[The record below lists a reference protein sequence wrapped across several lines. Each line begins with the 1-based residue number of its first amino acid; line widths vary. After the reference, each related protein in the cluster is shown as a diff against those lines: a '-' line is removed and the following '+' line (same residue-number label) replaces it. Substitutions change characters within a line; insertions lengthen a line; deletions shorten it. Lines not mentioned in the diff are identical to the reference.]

1 MIIGVIFALNGYT
14 QSNINVVRPL
24 QGDLQPNVITMTS
37 KHLASVD
44 INLYSALRFQNIDLI
59 KGEFTGEN
67 LTGKYFTLICK
78 DIWNGEI
85 TEVDTIVSPKTYKTR
100 GLQQIRGDIISFD
113 LLCGKVGDSLKIQY
127 ISTGGLG
134 FTPNP
139 RKYKASANSEYKG
152 GLSLYSLRPVRLA
165 REIFIEL
172 NKFTPIFVNMLPTQ
186 QGQYCFVE
194 QHGGD
199 IEVWGKEF
207 GIEHY
212 MILEIMFEE

>member
-1 MIIGVIFALNGYT
+1 LF
-14 QSNINVVRPL
+14 RPKHIR
-24 QGDLQPNVITMTS
+24 QGD
-37 KHLASVD
+37 
-44 INLYSALRFQNIDLI
+44 
-59 KGEFTGEN
+59 
-67 LTGKYFTLICK
+67 
-78 DIWNGEI
+78 
-85 TEVDTIVSPKTYKTR
+85 
-100 GLQQIRGDIISFD
+100 QQIRGDIISFD